1 MRRSFSVLNLLQ
13 AVIYAGAGSWV
24 ADRWMPGGM
33 ALYGAAALQLAAAV
47 AVATQRGPRMVPWL
61 SLASLVAVAAL
72 LGLHLQLA
80 VHVLNTFTPIGAQLS
95 YGIFGSLFAAL
106 PWLVAIPLTQFL
118 AGTPWKAAAGG
129 GAIVL
134 LAVGLLPLTARS
146 TDTSR
151 VYEAVP
157 GEIAARWLYDSW
169 AGTSQGTA
177 PTGPSA
183 LLVASVLE
191 DGQVLESRVSEADS
205 LEAALEELAFD
216 SPFSTDRTLLLEV
229 ALSERDPRNHALL
242 PEDRTLV
249 RPGDEGLRLASGAVR
264 GAHAVARSKELGTRR
279 VGEASF
285 LPSTR
290 VSAPPKSVVHFTGWL
305 ATADSVVPLSRTWA
319 AAPATTSSNLRTVVV
334 RAAHHLV
341 RNMSE
346 GGRFAYVVEG
356 PSGRH
361 GKGYNYPRHAGGAW
375 YLAHVGRLTKDPDI
389 QAGAHSA
396 CEFLA
401 THSETLSDGGAYVL
415 DPRRRD
421 SKAWVG
427 TTALALLALLDEG
440 QHPDLARAYAQHIAS
455 SVDAE
460 GVVRGDFDL
469 VNKVWPD
476 QDQVTYAQGQ
486 GLLALAAAVEA
497 GIDVGDALDRAAHYV
512 DTDYWPLP
520 AARMAILDEHWMCLA
535 AERVGRVRERA
546 SGDAVC
552 RAWVDSRAP
561 ILADSLLATPTGAAG
576 AVAEAM
582 VAAAQLDLVRGTVG
596 RSFHEALAYADLFL
610 ANAYQPEDAPF
621 LEDPHRLVG
630 GFRDRTWQLDVRVDA
645 VQHIGF
651 ALLGVQGLLDSPLAP
666 KG

>member
-1 MRRSFSVLNLLQ
+1 
-13 AVIYAGAGSWV
+13 
-24 ADRWMPGGM
+24 MPGGM
-33 ALYGAAALQLAAAV
+33 ALYGAAGLQLIAAAG
-47 AVATQRGPRMVPWL
+47 VATQRGARIVPWL
-61 SLASLVAVAAL
+61 SLASLVAVAGL

-80 VHVLNTFTPIGAQLS
+80 AHVLKTFTPIGAQLS

-106 PWLVAIPLTQFL
+106 PWLVAVPLTQFL
-118 AGTPWKAAAGG
+118 AGAPWKTVAGG
-129 GAIVL
+129 STIVL
-134 LAVGLLPLTARS
+134 VAVGLLPLTALS
-146 TDTSR
+146 TDPGR
-151 VYEAVP
+151 VYEEVP
-157 GEIAARWLYDSW
+157 GEAVARWLHDGW
-169 AGTSQGTA
+169 AGTDPGPA
-177 PTGPSA
+177 PTGGSA

-191 DGQVLESRVSEADS
+191 GGQVLESRASEADS
-205 LEAALEELAFD
+205 LEAALEKLALAVPY
-216 SPFSTDRTLLLEV
+216 SPDRTLLLEV
-229 ALSERDPRNHALL
+229 AMSERDPRNHPLL
-242 PEDRTLV
+242 PDNRTLV
-249 RPGDEGLRLASGAVR
+249 RPGDEGLRFASGAVR
-264 GAHAVARSKELGTRR
+264 GAHEVARSKELRTRR

-290 VSAPPKSVVHFTGWL
+290 VSAPTKSVVQFSGWL
-305 ATADSVVPLSRTWA
+305 ATADSVVPLEHTWA
-319 AAPATTSSNLRTVVV
+319 ASPATTSSNLRSVVE
-334 RAAHHLV
+334 RAARHLV
-341 RNMSE
+341 RNMGE

-356 PSGRH
+356 PSGHH

-375 YLAHVGRLTKDPDI
+375 FLAHVGRLTKDPDI
-389 QAGAHSA
+389 LAGAHAA

-401 THSETLSDGGAYVL
+401 THSESLPDGGAYVL
-415 DPRRRD
+415 DPRRSD

-440 QHPDLARAYAQHIAS
+440 KHPDLARSYAQHIAS
-455 SVDAE
+455 SVDAA

-469 VNKVWPD
+469 TRGVWPE

-497 GIDVGDALDRAAHYV
+497 GIDVGAALDRAAHYV

-520 AARMAILDEHWMCLA
+520 AARLAILDEHWMCLA

-546 SGDAVC
+546 SGERVC

-561 ILADSLLATPTGAAG
+561 ILADSPMATPTGAAG

-582 VAAAQLDLVRGTVG
+582 VAAAQLDLVRGTIG
-596 RSFHEALAYADLFL
+596 APFHEALAYADLFL

-630 GFRDRTWQLDVRVDA
+630 GFRDRSWQLDVRVDA

-651 ALLGVQGLLDSPLAP
+651 ALLGVQGLLDNPLAP
-666 KG
+666 KETAHPLEAPKG

>member
-1 MRRSFSVLNLLQ
+1 MGRSFAVLNLLQ

-33 ALYGAAALQLAAAV
+33 ALYGAAALQVIAGV
-47 AVATQRGPRMVPWL
+47 GVGTQRGTRWVPWL

-95 YGIFGSLFAAL
+95 YGIFGSLSAAL
-106 PWLVAIPLTQFL
+106 PWLVAIPLAQFL
-118 AGTPWKAAAGG
+118 VATPWKSAAGG
-129 GAIVL
+129 GALVL
-134 LAVGLLPLTARS
+134 LAVGLLPLSALS
-146 TDTSR
+146 TDPSR

-157 GEIAARWLYDSW
+157 GDVAARWLYDGW
-169 AGTSQGTA
+169 AGADPGPV
-177 PTGPSA
+177 PTGGPA
-183 LLVASVLE
+183 LLVASVVE
-191 DGQVLESRVSEADS
+191 SGQVLESRTSEADS
-205 LEAALEELAFD
+205 LEEALGGLSLATFYNRN
-216 SPFSTDRTLLLEV
+216 RTLLLEV
-229 ALSERDPRNHALL
+229 ARSEREPRAHALL
-242 PEDRTLV
+242 PGDRTLI
-249 RPGDEGLRLASGAVR
+249 RPGDEGLRLASGKVR
-264 GAHAVARSKELGTRR
+264 GAHAVVRSKELRTRR

-290 VSAPPKSVVHFTGWL
+290 VPAPPESVVHFTGWL
-305 ATADSVVPLSRTWA
+305 ATADTVVPLSRTWA
-319 AAPATTSSNLRTVVV
+319 APPETTSSNLRTVVV
-334 RAAHHLV
+334 RAAQHLAH
-341 RNMSE
+341 NMGE
-346 GGRFAYVVEG
+346 GGRFAYVVES

-389 QAGAHSA
+389 QAAAHSA

-401 THSETLSDGGAYVL
+401 THSETLPDGGAYVL

-440 QHPDLARAYAQHIAS
+440 KHPDLARAYAQHIAS

-469 VNKVWPD
+469 TRGVWPE

-520 AARMAILDEHWMCLA
+520 AARLAILDEHWMCLA

-546 SGDAVC
+546 SGEQVC
-552 RAWVDSRAP
+552 RAWVDSRAR
-561 ILADSLLATPTGAAG
+561 ILPDSLMATPTGAAG

-582 VAAAQLDLVRGTVG
+582 VAAAQLDLVRGTIG
-596 RSFHEALAYADLFL
+596 APFHEALAYADLFL
-610 ANAYQPEDAPF
+610 AHAYQPEDAPF

>member
-1 MRRSFSVLNLLQ
+1 
-13 AVIYAGAGSWV
+13 
-24 ADRWMPGGM
+24 M
-33 ALYGAAALQLAAAV
+33 ALYGAAGLQLMAAAG
-47 AVATQRGPRMVPWL
+47 VATQRGTRAVPWL
-61 SLASLVAVAAL
+61 SLASLVAVAAI

-95 YGIFGSLFAAL
+95 FGIFGSLFAAL
-106 PWLVAIPLTQFL
+106 PWLVVVPLTQFL
-118 AGTPWKAAAGG
+118 VGTPWKASVGG
-129 GAIVL
+129 GMLVV
-134 LAVGLLPLTARS
+134 LAVGWLPLS
-146 TDTSR
+146 TRYTDPIQTFD
-151 VYEAVP
+151 ELP
-157 GEIAARWLYDSW
+157 GEETARWLHDGWS
-169 AGTSQGTA
+169 GQPQGPA
-177 PTGPSA
+177 PTGGPA

-191 DGQVLESRVSEADS
+191 GGRVLESQSSEAGS
-205 LEAALEELAFD
+205 LVGALEQLTLAAPY
-216 SPFSTDRTLLLEV
+216 SPERALLLEV
-229 ALSERDPRNHALL
+229 ALSERDPRDHTLL
-242 PEDRTLV
+242 PSDRTLV
-249 RPGDEGLRLASGAVR
+249 RPGDEGLRLASGEVQ
-264 GAHAVARSKELGTRR
+264 GAHEVARSKELRARR

-290 VSAPPKSVVHFTGWL
+290 VYGPTRSVVHFTGWL
-305 ATADSVVPLSRTWA
+305 ATADSVVPVEHTWA
-319 AAPATTSSNLRTVVV
+319 APPATTSSNLRTVVV
-334 RAAHHLV
+334 RAAQHLV
-341 RNMSE
+341 RNMGE

-389 QAGAHSA
+389 QAGAKEA

-401 THSETLSDGGAYVL
+401 AHSETLPNGGAYVL

-440 QHPDLARAYAQHIAS
+440 QHTDLARAYAKHIAS
-455 SVDAE
+455 SVDE
-460 GVVRGDFDL
+460 RGVVRGDFDL
-469 VNKVWPD
+469 TRGVWPD

-520 AARMAILDEHWMCLA
+520 AARLAILDEHWMCLA

-546 SGDAVC
+546 SGEQVC
-552 RAWVDSRAP
+552 RAWVDSRP
-561 ILADSLLATPTGAAG
+561 PLLADSPMATPTGAAG

-596 RSFHEALAYADLFL
+596 APFHEAVAYADLFL

-630 GFRDRTWQLDVRVDA
+630 GFRDRSWQLDVRVDA

-651 ALLGVQGLLDSPLAP
+651 ALLGVQGLLDSSLAP
-666 KG
+666 NG